1 MNCWNSGGWGYKST
15 AKGLTQEV
23 DCCNLLGMKSPE
35 EKESFLP
42 GPKYRR
48 VAERLRREIADG
60 TWAAGAQLPVE
71 RELADELSVSVNTL
85 RRAISRLVDEGV
97 VQRRQGAGTFV
108 LPADAPPA
116 AEAVRPPGARRLIG
130 VLVPSTTY
138 YYPRVVDGIQR
149 VLRDAGAGVVLASS
163 KYDLGIESSELRGM
177 RESGVQGLLLVPNLH
192 LMDDPQGY
200 VDGLH
205 GLPVPYVL
213 VERRPP
219 LPAPDDPTTY
229 VETDHAGGVY
239 RALKHLHTLGHRRIG
254 FMGRLLTGTS
264 AAVAKGFEDAAR
276 LLDADIAEGAAVRR
290 EQWTPADTA
299 DYARHCARADIT
311 AVFCHGD
318 RDAAALIV
326 HARRSGLAV
335 PGDLAVVAYDDE
347 VAEVGEVPL
356 TAVSPPKAEVGS
368 LAAEL
373 LLRRLEAGGE
383 APTHRVQLQ
392 PRLVIRASCGAA
404 RQAGTRQSA
413 VRA

>member
-1 MNCWNSGGWGYKST
+1 
-15 AKGLTQEV
+15 
-23 DCCNLLGMKSPE
+23 MKSPE

-42 GPKYRR
+42 GPKYRQ
-48 VAERLRREIADG
+48 VAERLRQEIADG

-71 RELADELSVSVNTL
+71 RDLADSLSVSINTL
-85 RRAISRLVDEGV
+85 RRAVTQLVADGV

-108 LPADAPPA
+108 RPSDAPPA
-116 AEAVRPPGARRLIG
+116 AAAQPPSGARRLIG

-149 VLRDAGAGVVLASS
+149 VLRDAGAGVMLASS
-163 KYDLGIESSELRGM
+163 KYDLGIESGELRAM
-177 RESGVQGLLLVPNLH
+177 RETGVRGLLLVPNLH

-200 VDGLH
+200 VDGLRE
-205 GLPVPYVL
+205 LPVPYVL

-219 LPAPDDPTTY
+219 RPAPDDPTTY

-239 RALKHLHTLGHRRIG
+239 RALGHLRSLGHRRIG
-254 FMGRLLTGTS
+254 LVGRRLTGTS
-264 AAVAKGFEDAAR
+264 ELVARGFDAAAR
-276 LLDADIAEGAAVRR
+276 LLDVELVEGAVVRS
-290 EQWTPADTA
+290 EQWAPADLA
-299 DYARHCARADIT
+299 DYARHCTEAGIT

-326 HARRSGLAV
+326 HARRNGLAV

-347 VAEVGEVPL
+347 VAEVGDVPL

-373 LLRRLEAGGE
+373 LLRRLESGE
-383 APTHRVQLQ
+383 QAPTHRVQLQ
-392 PRLVIRASCGAA
+392 PRLVIRASCGAVQ
-404 RQAGTRQSA
+404 QAG
-413 VRA
+413 VRRSVVPA

>member
-1 MNCWNSGGWGYKST
+1 
-15 AKGLTQEV
+15 
-23 DCCNLLGMKSPE
+23 MKSQE

-48 VAERLRREIADG
+48 VAERLRREISDG
-60 TWAAGAQLPVE
+60 NWAPGAQLPVE
-71 RELADELSVSVNTL
+71 RELADSLAVSINTL
-85 RRAISRLVDEGV
+85 RRAVSQLVDEGV

-108 LPADAPPA
+108 RPQDAPPPTPP
-116 AEAVRPPGARRLIG
+116 EPSPAVSRRLIG

-163 KYDLGIESSELRGM
+163 KYDLGIESSELRAM
-177 RESGVQGLLLVPNLH
+177 RETGVQGLLLVPNLH

-200 VDGLH
+200 VDGLRE
-205 GLPVPYVL
+205 LPVPYVL

-219 LPAPDDPTTY
+219 HPAPDDPTTY

-239 RALKHLHTLGHRRIG
+239 RALQHLRALGHRRIG
-254 FMGRLLTGTS
+254 LVGRRLTGTS
-264 AAVAKGFEDAAR
+264 ELVARGFDAAAR
-276 LLDADIAEGAAVRR
+276 LLDVELVEGAVVRR
-290 EQWTPADTA
+290 ELWTPADTA
-299 DYARHCARADIT
+299 AYARHCAQAGIT

-326 HARRSGLAV
+326 HARQGGLAV

-347 VAEVGEVPL
+347 VAEVGDVPL
-356 TAVSPPKAEVGS
+356 TAVSPPKSEVGA

-373 LLRRLEAGGE
+373 LLRRLEAGEE

-392 PRLVIRASCGAA
+392 PRLVIRASCGAVQPGA
-404 RQAGTRQSA
+404 GAVQQAGAHRSV